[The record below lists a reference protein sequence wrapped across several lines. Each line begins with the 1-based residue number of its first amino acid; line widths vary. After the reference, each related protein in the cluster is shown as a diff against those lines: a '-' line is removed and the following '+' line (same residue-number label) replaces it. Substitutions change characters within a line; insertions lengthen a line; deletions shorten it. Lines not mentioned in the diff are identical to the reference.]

1 MLRARPIPAQ
11 LIATLRE
18 CRSSGQPYFLKFAL
32 KKSLK
37 TLFGDASLR
46 TKGTEMKVVINTLE
60 NEEGWRS
67 RVAENLKNGNDV
79 TLENFNHDLHW
90 EACDTLAFV
99 HGVSAL
105 LNERKDECHFKRA
118 NAE

>member
-1 MLRARPIPAQ
+1 
-11 LIATLRE
+11 
-18 CRSSGQPYFLKFAL
+18 
-32 KKSLK
+32 
-37 TLFGDASLR
+37 
-46 TKGTEMKVVINTLE
+46 MKVVINTLAD
-60 NEEGWRS
+60 EEGWRS
-67 RVAENLKNGNDV
+67 QVAENLKKGNDV

-99 HGVSAL
+99 HGVRAL